1 MVSRYE
7 LLVQFLNSLFYFGHW
22 FNSLFYF
29 SDQFNL
35 SLYLIY
41 QFKLSIQL
49 TTLFQS
55 PVIILNMNMMQP
67 NLNRT
72 EKTYHISTYHL
83 CTILIISVQFCELEL
98 KLRKAMCGAAAANGQ
113 LQSSIHLKANYN
125 TKITKTY
132 ATHTLILHSKY
143 MYEYKA
149 I

>member
-7 LLVQFLNSLFYFGHW
+7 LLVQFLNSFGHW

-72 EKTYHISTYHL
+72 EKNLSYLDLSSLYN
-83 CTILIISVQFCELEL
+83 SV
-98 KLRKAMCGAAAANGQ
+98 N
-113 LQSSIHLKANYN
+113 
-125 TKITKTY
+125 
-132 ATHTLILHSKY
+132 
-143 MYEYKA
+143 
-149 I
+149 

>member
-1 MVSRYE
+1 MSTVEAARPACRTTTFIDIINVQGHLGYMVSRYE

-72 EKTYHISTYHL
+72 EKNLSYLDLSSLYNSYHL
-83 CTILIISVQFCELEL
+83 CTIL
-98 KLRKAMCGAAAANGQ
+98 
-113 LQSSIHLKANYN
+113 
-125 TKITKTY
+125 
-132 ATHTLILHSKY
+132 
-143 MYEYKA
+143 
-149 I
+149 